1 MTLPMM
7 QRSLAPSKGPIP
19 RTDPRGVD
27 SAHHH
32 ANVAIR
38 DVNGHLAPYRVPGT
52 DLGTCLL
59 ASDLAPYRVPGT
71 DLGPCLLASD
81 LAPHRVLGIDLGTL
95 FASIRP
101 GAVPGAWHRFGP
113 PVC

>member
-1 MTLPMM
+1 M

-38 DVNGHLAPYRVPGT
+38 DVNGNLISHERLVSGSITATEQALSMPR
-52 DLGTCLL
+52 
-59 ASDLAPYRVPGT
+59 SF
-71 DLGPCLLASD
+71 GPARGFWPTACA
-81 LAPHRVLGIDLGTL
+81 
-95 FASIRP
+95 P
-101 GAVPGAWHRFGP
+101 GAFYR
-113 PVC
+113 